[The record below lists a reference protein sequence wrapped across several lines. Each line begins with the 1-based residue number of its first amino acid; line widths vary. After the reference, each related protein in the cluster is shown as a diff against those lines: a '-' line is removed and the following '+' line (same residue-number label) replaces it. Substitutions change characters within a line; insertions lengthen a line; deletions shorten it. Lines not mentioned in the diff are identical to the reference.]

1 MEVITIDQSRNDERV
16 IKLKHDVIH
25 GEVDDDFIIN
35 STGQNLTELVQCF
48 TRNDGPGCIIILIQL
63 DATDRNTVTI
73 EGGDGEIISIHFEKF
88 TSHLFVT
95 VIGSD
100 GEDRL

>member
-1 MEVITIDQSRNDERV
+1 M
-16 IKLKHDVIH
+16 IH

-73 EGGDGEIISIHFEKF
+73 EGSDGKVIFIDLEKF
-88 TSHLFVT
+88 AGHLFIT
-95 VIGSD
+95 VVCSD
-100 GEDRL
+100 REDGL